1 VQGHGVL
8 MLAAVGVIAAFVPI
22 VVIVTLLQ
30 RRGRL
35 GDPERRLPFASY
47 GPVLAGTLTG
57 GAAAVHLG
65 LIGQHALLTL
75 GSTGASAALA
85 GTAATGGLVG
95 AAVFVCSVGA
105 GSAHFAT
112 LDASIGGFLPLGVAS
127 LGLAPV
133 HAVWAIP
140 RLWRRAAGAL
150 AGMAVTV
157 TVLAVG
163 LAPIVAGV
171 SGAAA
176 APGAATTVSLGY
188 SDVLGVILEAALVLV
203 FALLVLRRPQ
213 ALLARLELRV
223 ADAWVGTGLGVVA
236 VAIFSLVALFAGHA
250 VH

>member
-1 VQGHGVL
+1 VQGHGIL

-35 GDPERRLPFASY
+35 GDPERRVPFASY
-47 GPVLAGTLTG
+47 GPILAGTLTA

-75 GSTGASAALA
+75 GGGTAAGAVA
-85 GTAATGGLVG
+85 GTAAVGGLAG
-95 AAVFVCSVGA
+95 AAAFVCSVGA
-105 GSAHFAT
+105 GSAHFAS

-150 AGMAVTV
+150 AGMAITV
-157 TVLAVG
+157 AVLAVG
-163 LAPIVAGV
+163 IVPILAGASG
-171 SGAAA
+171 GAAG
-176 APGAATTVSLGY
+176 PGAATTVSLGY

-203 FALLVLRRPQ
+203 FALLVLRRPR

-223 ADAWVGTGLGVVA
+223 ADAWVGTGLGVAA
-236 VAIFSLVALFAGHA
+236 VTIFSLVALFAGHA
-250 VH
+250 SH